1 MTETTYFCNQIA
13 AEFGVSQKVAYNV
26 ITLLN
31 EGATI
36 PFIARYRKEMTNTMD
51 EKTIADINKRIKQL
65 AELDK
70 RKEFVL
76 KSIAEQEKLTPELEE
91 QIKMPLPCKI
101 WKISIFHTN
110 RNGVPKRK

>member
-76 KSIAEQEKLTPELEE
+76 KSIAILREK
-91 QIKMPLPCKI
+91 
-101 WKISIFHTN
+101 
-110 RNGVPKRK
+110 